1 MSRDAALP
9 FDPIAEAE
17 RQWVAH
23 GWSEAAEGMALV
35 TSIMRVQQIL
45 NLRVDRVLRPL
56 GLSFARYEVLMLLH
70 FSREGELPLGKIG
83 ARLQV
88 QPGAVTNAV
97 DRLEADG
104 LVMRRP
110 HPVDGRTTLAVLSAE
125 GRRLAVEATEE
136 LNEAVFGVTGLSS
149 GRCRRLVSLLEE
161 VRRDAGDF

>member
-104 LVMRRP
+104 LVVRRP

-149 GRCRRLVSLLEE
+149 ERCRRLVSLLEE

>member
-104 LVMRRP
+104 LVVRRP